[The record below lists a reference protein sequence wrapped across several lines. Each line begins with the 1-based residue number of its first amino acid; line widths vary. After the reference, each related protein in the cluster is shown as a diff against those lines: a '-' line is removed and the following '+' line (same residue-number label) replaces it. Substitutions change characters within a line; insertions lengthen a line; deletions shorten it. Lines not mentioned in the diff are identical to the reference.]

1 MVSNIIRGSAV
12 DDCSTWSR
20 RERREERK
28 GSSSEFALLIESEFS
43 LDRKEVDRMS
53 AKSSN
58 SLVLDSD
65 DLSA

>member
-1 MVSNIIRGSAV
+1 
-12 DDCSTWSR
+12 
-20 RERREERK
+20 
-28 GSSSEFALLIESEFS
+28 LLIESEFS